1 MLRPNLTVETGTS
14 KIGYRPIDQAAA
26 EAFRYLDQVP
36 CVLEAGSI
44 VYVTPKGDKVNL
56 VPAYAPL
63 DFIEV
68 VGAKLQKNGETYSL
82 VELGQVR
89 EQLREA
95 YLETKDKLEP
105 AVRQEMLS
113 TYAASLRQIK
123 VLEEQKQPDESR
135 RELEARVNAETT
147 SLPQEDP
154 QVALPSLLAQ
164 LDKSRYIAGIA
175 AAIPSHDGHPQ
186 EYISIVVTE
195 LSTAGETYSA
205 AELKQIRDNLKQAYQ
220 KAKNSANTSVEL
232 SELLSSYRKALGKA
246 SYLEQQRKA
255 VEGKDVTS
263 ILADEQKTVYER
275 LVLVRSWLMAQ
286 EKDKLYSKTG
296 FYTLNSVRQGVES
309 LLEDK
314 VQSGQVLDTTSM
326 NAYQRLQDQC
336 ASIQDI
342 LVEKMNLTPNVPVLE
357 ATVASEMS
365 LASTIF
371 VPEAKVVPTKRKSLK
386 QQVFSGVKYAAAS
399 AAVAFTIACA
409 FLGGGSTHIEN
420 KNAVSPDASLDAYV
434 LTDAAPSV
442 YSGMEE
448 EALFVGPFQEEEV
461 IPSSVEAN
469 VLPTAVKHV
478 LKKGDTVWGLSGKYY
493 LNHKR
498 FGEILKANGNPNP
511 RKLKIG
517 SELVIPNAVPIAET
531 SYLVQKEDN
540 YWEIASYSH
549 FVSVI

>member
-1 MLRPNLTVETGTS
+1 M
-14 KIGYRPIDQAAA
+14 
-26 EAFRYLDQVP
+26 EAFRYLNR
-36 CVLEAGSI
+36 VLCIPGCRE
-44 VYVTPKGDKVNL
+44 YVTPKGDKVHL
-56 VPAYAPL
+56 VPAYNPL

-68 VGAKLQKNGETYSL
+68 MGPKLQKNGETYSL

-123 VLEEQKQPDESR
+123 VLEEQRQLYESR
-135 RELEARVNAETT
+135 QQLEARVNAETT
-147 SLPQEDP
+147 SLPKEDP

-175 AAIPSHDGHPQ
+175 AAIPSHNDHPQ
-186 EYISIVVTE
+186 EYISTVVTE

-205 AELKQIRDNLKQAYQ
+205 TELKQIRDNLKQAYQ

-232 SELLSSYRKALGKA
+232 SELLSTYRKALGKA

-275 LVLVRSWLMAQ
+275 LVLVRSWLTAQ
-286 EKDKLYSKTG
+286 EKDKLYSKAG

-314 VQSGQVLDTTSM
+314 VQSGYVLDTASM

-336 ASIQDI
+336 TSIQDI
-342 LVEKMNLTPNVPVLE
+342 LVEKKGLTPDVLTIE
-357 ATVASEMS
+357 TVASPQDEEQ
-365 LASTIF
+365 L
-371 VPEAKVVPTKRKSLK
+371 PEAKVIPFKRKPLR
-386 QQVFSGVKYAAAS
+386 QRMVSGVKR
-399 AAVAFTIACA
+399 AAVAAAAALTVACV
-409 FLGGGSTHIEN
+409 FLGGSADIEER
-420 KNAVSPDASLDAYV
+420 NAVSPGASLDAYV
-434 LTDAAPSV
+434 LTDAAPVV
-442 YSGMEE
+442 YNEIE
-448 EALFVGPFQEEEV
+448 REVPLVAPLQEEKV
-461 IPSSVEAN
+461 VTPSVEAN

-478 LKKGDTVWGLSGKYY
+478 LKKRDTAWGLAGEYY

-498 FGEILKANGNPNP
+498 FGEILAANNNPNP
-511 RKLKIG
+511 RRLEVG
-517 SELVIPNAVPIAET
+517 TELVIPNAVPIAET
-531 SYLVQKEDN
+531 SYVVQKGDN
-540 YWEIASYSH
+540 YWEIANTRYGDPLMHPEISRINKGKKLH
-549 FVSVI
+549 PGITLVLPGTKF